1 MHNQLTEL
9 VKYIR
14 QLIQYLKQP
23 YWHEYYPMRTTLVV
37 TFLVVFVLAAFQP
50 FGISR
55 TEGEAFYIELAISAL
70 GSFLGMLIVFY
81 PLPALFK
88 KFYLPENWTIGKDI
102 FQNLLTVFIVGIS
115 NGLVHI
121 VILWAFYDVPLV
133 NFLGIFKFMFIVT
146 LIVSPIPVVVLT
158 IWNRNRVLALN
169 LRQAQDFNTRL
180 MTRKGSDRADNA
192 ESIVL
197 SGMTK
202 ESIELPVNELVY
214 LEAYG
219 NYVKVNYL
227 QEDQMKQKVLR
238 TTIKQMEETLEEY
251 PFIIRCHRAFL
262 VNTNHILNVKGNSQ
276 GNRLTFPNT
285 SDEIP
290 VSRAYVKT
298 LKEQIE
304 SPAIHS

>member
-1 MHNQLTEL
+1 M
-9 VKYIR
+9 KYIQ

-23 YWHEYYPMRTTLVV
+23 YWHEYHPLRTTLLV

-55 TEGEAFYIELAISAL
+55 TQGEAFYIELVISAL
-70 GSFLGMLIVFY
+70 GTLIGMLIVFY
-81 PLPALFK
+81 PLPLLFK

-102 FQNLLTVFIVGIS
+102 FQNLLVVFIVGIS

-121 VILWAFYDVPLV
+121 IVLWAFHDVPPV

-146 LIVSPIPVVVLT
+146 LIVSPIPVIVLT

-169 LRQAQDFNTRL
+169 LREAQDLNTRL
-180 MTRKGSDRADNA
+180 MKRKESGSTDHSG
-192 ESIVL
+192 SIVL
-197 SGMTK
+197 SGVTK
-202 ESIELPVNELVY
+202 ESIELSANDLVY
-214 LEAYG
+214 IEAYG
-219 NYVKVNYL
+219 NYVKINYL
-227 QEDQMKQKVLR
+227 QEERMKQKVLR
-238 TTIKQMEETLEEY
+238 ATIKQMEETLESY

-276 GNRLTFPNT
+276 GNRLAFSYT

-298 LKEQIE
+298 LKEQFE
-304 SPAIHS
+304 SSSSHH